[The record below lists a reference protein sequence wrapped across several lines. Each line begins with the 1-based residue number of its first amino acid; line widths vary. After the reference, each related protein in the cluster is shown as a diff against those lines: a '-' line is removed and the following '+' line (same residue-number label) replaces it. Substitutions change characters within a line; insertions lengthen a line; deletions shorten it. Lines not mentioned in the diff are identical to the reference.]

1 MDGCKKDVIPVH
13 QQWSYISFAITHRV
27 TSLLQSHEVT
37 FLLQSPMEL
46 HFFFNHLWSYISF
59 AIPCG
64 FIHPLL
70 QSPMELHLFCN
81 YLWIYTSCIHISFA
95 ITHQVTSLIQSSIAM
110 KDNFSF
116 TDICYIITI
125 NLTAFHFNN
134 KFVRKHV
141 LYFKSCPGTAAS
153 QIVWHSKLFWFDHF
167 DQIFRGSFLS
177 EAQSTNDF

>member
-1 MDGCKKDVIPVH
+1 MELHLFCNHP
-13 QQWSYISFAITHRV
+13 WSYISFAITHG
-27 TSLLQSHEVT
+27 VT
-37 FLLQSPMEL
+37 F
-46 HFFFNHLWSYISF
+46 
-59 AIPCG
+59 
-64 FIHPLL
+64 LL

-81 YLWIYTSCIHISFA
+81 HPWSHISFSIICGFTYLLQSPMELYLFCNYLWSYISCNHISFA

-116 TDICYIITI
+116 TDICYMITI
-125 NLTAFHFNN
+125 NLTALHFNH

-141 LYFKSCPGTAAS
+141 LHFISCPGTAAS

-167 DQIFRGSFLS
+167 DQIFRGNFLS